1 MEAISSTLNIKPL
14 KIIFCKKEKKNLTIP
29 DFHNDKGH

>member
-14 KIIFCKKEKKNLTIP
+14 KIIFCKKKKLNYIP